1 MSDTQ
6 GLSEG
11 GNPIADAMA
20 KRHLELLMKTGMAAM
35 SDAPSFRPRFN
46 HRGAGG
52 VLIDDSFRR
61 QCVEFA
67 ARTNIKNAARKFG
80 VSSTNIGK
88 WMHAFGVQARPTG
101 RPTDAEFQQ
110 YEKEYIAA

>member
-20 KRHLELLMKTGMAAM
+20 KRHVELLMKTGMAAM

-88 WMHAFGVQARPTG
+88 WMRAFGVQARPTG
-101 RPTDAEFQQ
+101 RPTDTEFQQ

>member
-1 MSDTQ
+1 
-6 GLSEG
+6 
-11 GNPIADAMA
+11 
-20 KRHLELLMKTGMAAM
+20 M

-88 WMHAFGVQARPTG
+88 WMRAFGVQARPTG

>member
-20 KRHLELLMKTGMAAM
+20 KRHVELLMTTGM

>member
-1 MSDTQ
+1 M
-6 GLSEG
+6 
-11 GNPIADAMA
+11 P
-20 KRHLELLMKTGMAAM
+20 
-35 SDAPSFRPRFN
+35 DAPSFRSRFN
-46 HRGAGG
+46 HHFAGG
-52 VLIDDSFRR
+52 VLIDDNFRR

-80 VSSTNIGK
+80 VSSTNISK
-88 WMHAFGVQARPTG
+88 WMRFFGVQAKRTG